1 MKKTK
6 ITFPTG
12 MIAATLVLG
21 GCIAAGPNSSVTTR
35 GEAGIDF
42 PRVTGVNLEGEEIA
56 LPSGFQ
62 GERNLVAVAFKRGQ
76 QAKVDTWIA
85 ELDRL
90 AEADPEMR
98 FYELPTI
105 YEANALFRMWV
116 NNGMRSGIQDPVARK
131 RTITLYLDREKF
143 MAELAIPDMD
153 DIHLFLLDR
162 RGQVVWRAAGSAD
175 EAKLASLDEALG
187 YEEMPGEPGVPD
199 RRDEQTG

>member
-1 MKKTK
+1 MKRPE

-21 GCIAAGPNSSVTTR
+21 GCIAAGPNSTVTTR
-35 GEAGIDF
+35 GDAGIDF
-42 PRVTGVNLEGEEIA
+42 PEVTGVNLEGEEIA
-56 LPSGFQ
+56 LPAGFR

-76 QAKVDTWIA
+76 QEKVDTWIA

-90 AEADPEMR
+90 AEVDPELR

-143 MAELAIPDMD
+143 MAELAIPTMD
-153 DIHLFLLDR
+153 DIHLFLLDEGGR
-162 RGQVVWRAAGSAD
+162 VMWRAAGSAD
-175 EAKLASLDEALG
+175 DAKLASLAEALDRL
-187 YEEMPGEPGVPD
+187 EAPGRQGVPGQQD
-199 RRDEQTG
+199 HQTG